1 MGAVEYQLVSRLV
14 EVKFIS
20 LVNLIAGKE
29 VIKELI
35 QNNATPEKLNDELA
49 RLLTKGPYRTK
60 MLMEYDAIFNM
71 LDTGSAS
78 ENTARLMLEELEK
91 P

>member
-1 MGAVEYQLVSRLV
+1 MINVS
-14 EVKFIS
+14 FIS

-35 QNNATPEKLNDELA
+35 QNEANAIAVSEELRNLVDNDHYRNKILND
-49 RLLTKGPYRTK
+49 
-60 MLMEYDAIFNM
+60 YDSIIKL

-78 ENTARLMLEELEK
+78 DNAARLMTQYLRN
-91 P
+91 